1 MSKGAVSLIVLFLIL
16 ALTAVFFFGPN
27 IFPRQAA
34 ESNLLAK
41 ELNIQRLTSLGNS
54 IAHAA
59 FVEDAVI
66 MGDEAKLSEIITRL
80 QRDEGEL
87 TFVHITD
94 AENKILASSDA
105 SKIGQ
110 THSAGIVIQ
119 GASTVQEQ
127 GGVYEGAFSINVGQM
142 RVGILYFGLKS
153 NPGQFQLA
161 SDRNP
166 FILIAGVVC
175 AFIAFV
181 AMLISKRKTK
191 AKLVAEMNDRQEAIF
206 SPKIEA
212 LRQAQ
217 NEAQGRLNEI
227 NDNISTAE
235 IELQRLS
242 DDYETRKKEAE
253 SDPLVQSVEKLKSAE
268 VKLIKHLEELKEE
281 ESQLNTELSLLS
293 QKREEVLNALENEK
307 KEERTLHEKLDL
319 IKKKILHLE
328 TPGK

>member
-1 MSKGAVSLIVLFLIL
+1 MSRGTVSLIVLFLIL
-16 ALTAVFFFGPN
+16 ALTAVFFFSPR
-27 IFPRQAA
+27 IFPRQDAGNN
-34 ESNLLAK
+34 NLIR
-41 ELNIQRLTSLGNS
+41 ELTIQRLTSLGNS

-66 MGDEAKLSEIITRL
+66 MGDDAKLSEIITRL

-87 TFVHITD
+87 TFVYITD
-94 AENKILASSDA
+94 AKHKVLASSDA

-110 THSAGIVIQ
+110 THNANIVVD
-119 GASTVQEQ
+119 GASAVKEQ
-127 GGVYEGAFSINVGQM
+127 HGIYEGAFSINVGQM
-142 RVGILYFGLKS
+142 RVGVLYFGLKPNMGQIQLS
-153 NPGQFQLA
+153 SEKNP
-161 SDRNP
+161 
-166 FILIAGVVC
+166 LIIIIGVVG
-175 AFIAFV
+175 ALIAFV
-181 AMLISKRKTK
+181 VMLISKRNTK
-191 AKLVAEMNDRQEAIF
+191 AKLVAEMNDRQEEIF

-212 LRQAQ
+212 LRRAQ

-227 NDNISTAE
+227 NDNIKNAE
-235 IELQRLS
+235 IDLQKLS
-242 DDYETRKKEAE
+242 DEYETRKKEAE
-253 SDPLVQSVEKLKSAE
+253 TDPLVQSVEKLRSAE
-268 VKLIKHLEELKEE
+268 IKLIKHLEELKEE

>member
-1 MSKGAVSLIVLFLIL
+1 MSKGAVSFIVLFLIL
-16 ALTAVFFFGPN
+16 ALTAIFFFSPS
-27 IFPRQAA
+27 IFPRQGA
-34 ESNLLAK
+34 ENSSLAR

-66 MGDEAKLSEIITRL
+66 MSDDAKLSEILTRL
-80 QRDEGEL
+80 QKDEREL

-110 THSAGIVIQ
+110 TYNANMTINGAGAVK
-119 GASTVQEQ
+119 EE

-142 RVGILYFGLKS
+142 RVGMLFFGLRP
-153 NPGQFQLA
+153 NTGQIQIA

-166 FILIAGVVC
+166 LIIIFGVVC
-175 AFIAFV
+175 ALVAFV
-181 AMLISKRKTK
+181 VMLISKRNTK
-191 AKLVAEMNDRQEAIF
+191 AKLVAQMNDRQEKVF
-206 SPKIEA
+206 TPKIEA

-217 NEAQGRLNEI
+217 NEAQSRLNEI
-227 NDNISTAE
+227 NDNIKSAE
-235 IELQRLS
+235 TELQKLS
-242 DDYETRKKEAE
+242 DDYEMRKKEAE
-253 SDPLVQSVEKLKSAE
+253 TDPLMQSVEKLKSAE